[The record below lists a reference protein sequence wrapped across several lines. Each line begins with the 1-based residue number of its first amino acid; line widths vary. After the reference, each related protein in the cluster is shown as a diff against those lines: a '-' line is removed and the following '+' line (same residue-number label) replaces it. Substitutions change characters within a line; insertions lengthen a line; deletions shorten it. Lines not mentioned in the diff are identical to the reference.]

1 MKRNRPPVAAETRFW
16 LALLYLSC
24 FLGFV
29 FLLIPIAA
37 VIPISFS
44 AGTSLSYPL
53 PGVSLRWYEE
63 VFRPQPWMA
72 KLWNSVIVAVFTTVL
87 STVLGTLAAYG
98 LAFATFR
105 LKSVVIGLLL
115 APMLVPLVI
124 SALAFFFAF
133 AKMDI
138 LGSFAGMVI
147 AHTVLATPF
156 VLVTVMATLQGF
168 DRNLVRAALSLGARP
183 FPTFMT
189 VTLPLILPGVFAGAV
204 FAFMT
209 SFDEIV
215 VALFV
220 SSPKTKTLPIELYA
234 GLREHLSPAI
244 IAIAALL
251 ILFSVALLG
260 MVQLLLA
267 RARHAQKR
275 VT

>member
-1 MKRNRPPVAAETRFW
+1 
-16 LALLYLSC
+16 
-24 FLGFV
+24 
-29 FLLIPIAA
+29 
-37 VIPISFS
+37 
-44 AGTSLSYPL
+44 
-53 PGVSLRWYEE
+53 
-63 VFRPQPWMA
+63 MA

-251 ILFSVALLG
+251 ILFSVALLDG
-260 MVQLLLA
+260 AAPA
-267 RARHAQKR
+267 RTRASRAEARDVSR
-275 VT
+275 VR